1 MLEKHHL
8 DIKSRAFIDDPY
20 PTLQELRDH
29 IPVFY
34 DEHWNQVFFTR
45 YEDISTLLKDRRLGR
60 SILHIMTREQLGWP
74 PPDPRQADFDKFQS
88 KVFMD
93 WEPPEHTRIRLL
105 VAKAFTPRHIEN
117 MRPKLEATTKQLIDN
132 VINDGTADFVHDI
145 AEPLPV
151 IMIADL
157 LGVPEDGRDNL
168 RPWSAAIVKMYEQ
181 GYSDQEQAE
190 ASTAARDFM
199 AYIGELADERRTHPQ
214 DDLITALVQVEEE
227 GQKLSEDELRATCIF
242 LLNAGHEAT
251 VNASSLGL
259 LALLRQPDKM
269 QQMKDRVDSPDCDD
283 FLKTATEEMLRY
295 DSPLP
300 MFERWVLEDM
310 AFNGVELK
318 QGMEVAL
325 IYASGNRDPRHFD
338 NADELDLTRKDNMHL
353 TFGMG
358 THYCMGAALAR
369 LELQILFKAL
379 MKRMPDISLNGDPI
393 YSDGFVIRGLK
404 SLPVAF

>member
-1 MLEKHHL
+1 MIEKHHL
-8 DIKSRAFIDDPY
+8 DIKSRDFIANPY
-20 PTLQELRDH
+20 PQLQELRDNM
-29 IPVFY
+29 PVFY
-34 DEHWNQVFFTR
+34 DEQWNQVFFTR

-74 PPDPRQADFDKFQS
+74 PPDPRQADFDKFQD

-93 WEPPEHTRIRLL
+93 WEPPDHTRIRLL
-105 VAKAFTPRHIEN
+105 MAKAFTPRHIES

-132 VINDGTADFVHDI
+132 VIDSSKADFVHDI
-145 AEPLPV
+145 AEPLP
-151 IMIADL
+151 IAMIADL
-157 LGVPEDGRDNL
+157 LGVPEAGRDNL

-181 GYSDQEQAE
+181 GFSEQDQDD

-199 AYIGELADERRTHPQ
+199 SYIGQLADERRANPQ
-214 DDLITALVQVEEE
+214 DDLITSLVNVEDE
-227 GQKLSEDELRATCIF
+227 GKKLSEDELRSTCIF

-259 LALLRQPDKM
+259 LNLIRNPDKF
-269 QQMKDRVDSPDCDD
+269 QQMKDMVDSPDCDD

-310 AFNGVELK
+310 EYNGVELK
-318 QGMEVAL
+318 KGTEVAL

-338 NADELDLTRKDNMHL
+338 KADEMDLTRKDNMHL

-379 MKRMPDISLNGDPI
+379 MKRMPNISLNGDPV